1 MFIFFSADIQPM
13 WMQYKRS
20 KEEMTT
26 MNRPKK
32 KRKMVPIYDF
42 DDILAGK
49 KNPKKIGRMSD
60 PDAPG
65 PVILDREAWNRLIE
79 GGKHGC

>member
-1 MFIFFSADIQPM
+1 M
-13 WMQYKRS
+13 
-20 KEEMTT
+20 T

-65 PVILDREAWNRLIE
+65 PVILDREAGNRQGSVHRE
-79 GGKHGC
+79 GFEEAEMLASTEKIREIFSAM

>member
-1 MFIFFSADIQPM
+1 
-13 WMQYKRS
+13 
-20 KEEMTT
+20 MT
-26 MNRPKK
+26 MSRPKK

-79 GGKHGC
+79 GGKHDRV

>member
-1 MFIFFSADIQPM
+1 
-13 WMQYKRS
+13 
-20 KEEMTT
+20 
-26 MNRPKK
+26 
-32 KRKMVPIYDF
+32 MVPIYDF

-65 PVILDREAWNRLIE
+65 PVILDHETWTRVFG
-79 GGKHGC
+79 GGKK

>member
-1 MFIFFSADIQPM
+1 
-13 WMQYKRS
+13 
-20 KEEMTT
+20 MTT
-26 MNRPKK
+26 LNRPKK

-65 PVILDREAWNRLIE
+65 PVILDREAWKRLIE

>member
-1 MFIFFSADIQPM
+1 MPM
-13 WMQYKRS
+13 SR
-20 KEEMTT
+20 T
-26 MNRPKK
+26 RK
-32 KRKMVPIYDF
+32 KRKMVPIYDL

-65 PVILDREAWNRLIE
+65 PVILDHETWTRFF
-79 GGKHGC
+79 GGDQHDRV

>member
-1 MFIFFSADIQPM
+1 MPM
-13 WMQYKRS
+13 SR
-20 KEEMTT
+20 T
-26 MNRPKK
+26 RK
-32 KRKMVPIYDF
+32 KRKMVPIYDL

-65 PVILDREAWNRLIE
+65 PVLLNSEAWKRVV
-79 GGKHGC
+79 GGPKGVR